1 VNDAV
6 EHGLAQ
12 VESMLELE
20 RQLLE
25 KGLTVDRGS
34 SAHLH
39 SLMVAASGSEQQK
52 ESALNA
58 ARILAA
64 STRLKNKYVYSQL
77 LYLRVNICS
86 DLLCSR
92 HHHFSIVNINFTIEA
107 EHQYS
112 VDVYICRNGIDI
124 LNTLGKENIL
134 FFD

>member
-1 VNDAV
+1 MDDLNDAV
-6 EHGLAQ
+6 EQGLAQ

-64 STRLKNKYVYSQL
+64 STRLKNKYVLSASISRSELYVQICYAGDIIISL
-77 LYLRVNICS
+77 L
-86 DLLCSR
+86 
-92 HHHFSIVNINFTIEA
+92 
-107 EHQYS
+107 
-112 VDVYICRNGIDI
+112 
-124 LNTLGKENIL
+124 
-134 FFD
+134 